1 MGSACSV
8 YSALVCRK
16 LAVTLCG
23 LQTHDKLET
32 VHFLFFFC
40 VTVPCG
46 VHDASS
52 G

>member
-1 MGSACSV
+1 MGSAYSV
-8 YSALVCRK
+8 YSALVCGK
-16 LAVTLCG
+16 LAVTLYG
-23 LQTHDKLET
+23 MQTYDKLET
-32 VHFLFFFC
+32 VYFLSLFC

>member
-1 MGSACSV
+1 MGSAYSV
-8 YSALVCRK
+8 YSAPMCGK
-16 LAVTLCG
+16 LAVTLYEM
-23 LQTHDKLET
+23 QIHDKLET
-32 VHFLFFFC
+32 VDLLSFFC